1 MDKRYEVYAL
11 ADAHFYETPDRLAGA
26 GEAAPLYATARRA
39 VPEGWE
45 ATRVGDWLTLSP
57 LGPDGTPAA
66 GPAQGWKI
74 HASATRANAEE
85 IAAAVWDYCVPR
97 RIPFKFVPGPHLLHL
112 RNTKYAARDSSGKF
126 VTVYPADEEQL
137 HTVLSE
143 LGALL
148 KGFEGPYI
156 LTDLRWGDGP
166 LYVRYGA
173 FARRFVVDERG
184 SLVPAVLDGDGR
196 LVPDRRAPS
205 FQVPEWVTL
214 PAFLE
219 PHLAARNTT
228 TVGELPYRIE
238 KALHFSN
245 GGGVYAGTDLRDGR
259 KVVLKE
265 GRPHAGLASDG
276 ADAIARLEREKR
288 ALEAVSG
295 TGVVPEVR
303 DWFTLGDHR
312 FLVMDFVEGRP
323 LNAFFAERHPL
334 LSPDPAPGAVAA
346 YTTWAV
352 RIHRAVERAVEKV
365 HARGIVFNDLHVF
378 NVMVAPDE
386 ESVFLIDFEAAAR
399 AEENGRQVV
408 AHPGFFAPAD
418 RRGAEVDRYALACLR
433 LALFLPVTTL
443 FVVDRGKAA
452 HLAEVIAEQFPD
464 VPRDFLDEAVAE
476 ITRAPSERG
485 GPVTGGAGTGAR
497 STVPAVPAVPSVPAS
512 RVEPGDWP
520 HSRDSMVKA
529 ILASATPE
537 RDDRLFPGDV
547 AQFSDGGGLGLAHGA
562 AGVLYALAAT
572 GADRYDEGE
581 LWLLD
586 HTAPAPTGTPL
597 GFYDGLAG
605 VAHVL
610 DLLGHRQR
618 ALDLVDGILRERWQ
632 NLSSDLHGGL
642 AGLGLVLGHLAHMT
656 GEPELRERAEEAA
669 DILVRR
675 LAEPAAGAP
684 RRRAG
689 LLRGASGPA
698 LFLLRHYEAT
708 GERALL
714 DAAASALRRDLE
726 CCVEREN
733 GALEVD
739 EGWRTMPYL
748 GDGSVGVGLVLDE
761 YLAAAAGGP
770 WTSPYDSEPPG
781 GAARGGRSATGGA
794 QSPAGADGPTTG
806 GTRPPAADDGR
817 TIPGDERTTAG
828 GRPGH
833 ANTGTAAADDRP
845 ATPGALSATRADARA
860 AADDRRATA
869 VGGPGHGSTGPTSE
883 GAGPAAGR
891 GGPAARS
898 AGPVIGGDGRV
909 AGSGGPGAERAA
921 GNGAHTADAFERARA
936 GIVTAATSRFYA
948 QPGLFQGRAGM
959 ILHLARTTAP
969 GATRA
974 RLERQIDGLGWLAM
988 SYQGQLAFPGHQMMR
1003 LSMDLAT
1010 GTAGCLLALAA
1021 ALDEGAGAHLP
1032 FLPPPHRRP
1041 H

>member
-26 GEAAPLYATARRA
+26 REAAPLYATARRA
-39 VPEGWE
+39 VPKGWD
-45 ATRVGDWLTLSP
+45 AARIGDWLTLTP
-57 LGPDGTPAA
+57 LGPDGAPAP

-85 IAAAVWDYCVPR
+85 IAATVWDYCVPR

-112 RNTKYAARDSSGKF
+112 RNTKYAARDTSGKF

-137 HTVLSE
+137 HTVLRE

-156 LTDLRWGDGP
+156 LTDLRWDDGP

-173 FARRFVVDERG
+173 FARMFVVDERG
-184 SLVPAVLDGDGR
+184 SLVPAVRDGDGG
-196 LVPDRRAPS
+196 LVPDRRKPS

-219 PHLAARNTT
+219 PQLAARNTT

-245 GGGVYAGTDLRDGR
+245 GGGVYAGTDVRDGR

-276 ADAIARLEREKR
+276 ADAITRLEREKR
-288 ALEAVSG
+288 ALEAVAG

-334 LSPDPAPGAVAA
+334 LAPDPDPAAVAA
-346 YTTWAV
+346 YTAWAV

-378 NVMVAPDE
+378 NIMVAPDE
-386 ESVFLIDFEAAAR
+386 ESVFLIDFEAAAP
-399 AEENGRQVV
+399 AEDNGRQVV
-408 AHPGFFAPAD
+408 AHPGFFAPPD
-418 RRGAEVDRYALACLR
+418 RRGSEVDRYALACLR

-452 HLAEVIAEQFPD
+452 HLAEVIAQQFPD
-464 VPRDFLDEAVAE
+464 VPRGFLDEAVAE
-476 ITRAPSERG
+476 ITRAPSDG
-485 GPVTGGAGTGAR
+485 GPAPDGGGTGAPSR
-497 STVPAVPAVPSVPAS
+497 VPSAPATRVSVPSAPVT

-581 LWLLD
+581 RWLLE

-597 GFYDGLAG
+597 GLYDGLAG

-632 NLSSDLHGGL
+632 NLSFDLHGGL
-642 AGLGLVLGHLAHMT
+642 AGLGLVLGHLAHTT
-656 GEPELRERAEEAA
+656 GEPELRERAAEAA

-675 LAEPAAGAP
+675 LAEPPAATPG
-684 RRRAG
+684 RRAG

-698 LFLLRHYEAT
+698 LFLLRQYDAT
-708 GERALL
+708 GEGALL
-714 DAAASALRRDLE
+714 EAAASALRRDLE
-726 CCVEREN
+726 CCVEREG

-739 EGWRTMPYL
+739 EGWRTLPYL
-748 GDGSVGVGLVLDE
+748 GDGSVGVGMVLDE
-761 YLAAAAGGP
+761 YLASAVAADA
-770 WTSPYDSEPPG
+770 DAED
-781 GAARGGRSATGGA
+781 ADAD
-794 QSPAGADGPTTG
+794 ADGPPPSGGDTG
-806 GTRPPAADDGR
+806 ALGRATAPGTPPAD
-817 TIPGDERTTAG
+817 RTTAG
-828 GRPGH
+828 G
-833 ANTGTAAADDRP
+833 TQAAD
-845 ATPGALSATRADARA
+845 
-860 AADDRRATA
+860 
-869 VGGPGHGSTGPTSE
+869 V
-883 GAGPAAGR
+883 
-891 GGPAARS
+891 
-898 AGPVIGGDGRV
+898 
-909 AGSGGPGAERAA
+909 
-921 GNGAHTADAFERARA
+921 FERARA

-974 RLERQIDGLGWLAM
+974 RLEGQIDGLGWFTM
-988 SYQGQLAFPGHQMMR
+988 PYQGQLAFPGHQMMR

-1021 ALDEGAGAHLP
+1021 ALAAGSDAHLP

-1041 H
+1041 T